1 MKKGCKTVIL
11 ALLSGAISAALV
23 LVILWKT
30 LPQWLPTVAKR
41 WLPQGTQLAVSSS
54 PRWSAGAWHLPDV
67 RYLADGCALA
77 AAQDITLDKRRDG
90 WFLNLGQLN
99 IDTSCLS
106 KLPAGKGSGSP
117 LSLPDIQ
124 KQLPRGQL
132 HIAKLTITPW
142 QQYAGDLQLINDG
155 QAQKL
160 HYSGSALSFDA
171 GLDNHSRLVIN
182 SLSLMPPGGSEPLQ
196 LSGELT
202 VPADLASLPLQGELR
217 GAVRIASVPHPLD
230 ISLRW
235 QDQQGELRL
244 VEQGETLPLVSLPW
258 SLGDKQITITQGQ
271 WRWPYA
277 TQPLAGGVN
286 LTLDNWSDNLNQT
299 TLSGRL
305 NVLTQGHNG
314 KANAVL
320 TLGPGRVGLLDS
332 DINFQLTGQA
342 NLPQVSLSASFPAT
356 LTGSI
361 LNPLIALH
369 SGALLRAWGRPT
381 PTLNLRDAR
390 WPLAGVKV
398 SAAGVSG
405 PLQAIVK
412 GQDSYWGA
420 IDLHLNGKAQ
430 DFWPDKGNWRFNYW
444 GNGSL
449 PPLDGNW
456 DVSGK
461 GVWHDNLLTLAQ
473 LTAGF
478 NRLRYGLIDV
488 NAPRLTLT
496 QPIVWQRPVP
506 ERYASQLPTSRPD
519 FSGELSLV
527 AKRITFDNGGYLPP
541 AALRL
546 AFKGDSPM
554 NIALRGQ
561 LEALPI
567 GPIRLMG
574 RWDGTRLRG
583 QGWWPKQDL
592 TVFQSLLTPDLNIKL
607 RSGSFYAQSAF
618 SAARGQGFIAGGH
631 AVVKQGSMWLKD
643 GDMSGLDFS
652 LSYRLKNQLWQF
664 GTKSPVSLKIGE
676 LNNLFPMQNITAELQ
691 GSYPWSEQ
699 SPLRLTNVGM
709 DALLGHVSLSAL
721 RLPQHD
727 AAVLKLQKIDL
738 SALLTALK
746 PKQLAMSGKI
756 NGELP
761 LYVDNPHW
769 LIHNGWIANDGGLTL
784 RLDPDFAAAIA
795 AGNIANGLVIKLLQ
809 YLEISRSDAKV
820 SLDNLGQLTM
830 AAQIDGVNNVDHQ
843 KREIRLNYTHQEN
856 VFELWRSL
864 RFGDSLQES
873 LQQQLSAPQQ
883 SAAVGKDNELRNQ
896 Q

>member
-1 MKKGCKTVIL
+1 M
-11 ALLSGAISAALV
+11 
-23 LVILWKT
+23 
-30 LPQWLPTVAKR
+30 
-41 WLPQGTQLAVSSS
+41 
-54 PRWSAGAWHLPDV
+54 
-67 RYLADGCALA
+67 
-77 AAQDITLDKRRDG
+77 
-90 WFLNLGQLN
+90 
-99 IDTSCLS
+99 
-106 KLPAGKGSGSP
+106 
-117 LSLPDIQ
+117 
-124 KQLPRGQL
+124 
-132 HIAKLTITPW
+132 PW
-142 QQYAGDLQLINDG
+142 
-155 QAQKL
+155 
-160 HYSGSALSFDA
+160 
-171 GLDNHSRLVIN
+171 
-182 SLSLMPPGGSEPLQ
+182 
-196 LSGELT
+196 T
-202 VPADLASLPLQGELR
+202 
-217 GAVRIASVPHPLD
+217 
-230 ISLRW
+230 
-235 QDQQGELRL
+235 
-244 VEQGETLPLVSLPW
+244 
-258 SLGDKQITITQGQ
+258 LGDKQITITQGQ

-277 TQPLAGGVN
+277 TQPLAGGLN
-286 LTLDNWSDNLNQT
+286 LTLNNWSDNLNQA

-320 TLGPGRVGLLDS
+320 TLGPGRIGLLDS
-332 DINFQLTGQA
+332 EINFQLTGQA
-342 NLPQVSLSASFPAT
+342 NLPKVSLSASFPAT

-361 LNPLIALH
+361 VNPLIALH
-369 SGALLRAWGRPT
+369 SGALLRAWGSPT
-381 PTLNLRDAR
+381 PTLNLHDAR

-405 PLQAIVK
+405 PLQAIVRA
-412 GQDSYWGA
+412 QDSYWGA

-430 DFWPDKGNWRFNYW
+430 DFWPDKGNWSFNYW
-444 GNGSL
+444 GKGSL
-449 PPLDGNW
+449 PPLGGKW

-461 GVWHDNLLTLAQ
+461 GGWHDNNLMLAQ
-473 LTAGF
+473 LSAGF
-478 NRLRYGLIDV
+478 NRLRYGLVDV
-488 NAPRLTLT
+488 EAPRLTLT

-506 ERYASQLPTSRPD
+506 DRYRAQLPASAPD

-527 AKRITFDNGGYLPP
+527 AKRIAFDNGGYLPP
-541 AALRL
+541 ALLQL

-554 NIALRGQ
+554 NIALKGQ

-574 RWDGTRLRG
+574 RWDGARLRG
-583 QGWWPKQDL
+583 QGWWPKQDF
-592 TVFQSLLTPDLNIKL
+592 TVFQSLLTPDLKIKL
-607 RSGSFYAQSAF
+607 RGGSFYAQSAF

-631 AVVKQGSMWLKD
+631 AVVNQGSMWLKD

-652 LSYRLKNQLWQF
+652 LSYRLKNQRWQF

-691 GSYPWSEQ
+691 GSYPWSES

-746 PKQLAMSGKI
+746 PKQLAMSGKV

-761 LYVDNPHW
+761 LYVDNPRW
-769 LIHNGWIANDGGLTL
+769 LIHDGWIANDGGLTL

-809 YLEISRSDAKV
+809 YLEISRSTAKV

-830 AAQIDGVNNVDHQ
+830 AAQVDGVNNVDHQ

-873 LQQQLSAPQQ
+873 LQQQLSASQQ
-883 SAAVGKDNELRNQ
+883 PAAVGKDNELRNTP
-896 Q
+896 